1 MGQIFSDQK
10 NDQLLVYSID
20 SLLENFNPESKP
32 IMKKLHFF
40 KLMCILDIR
49 LKKQGIDIKY
59 PSYCYKFGYYSETKL
74 LETII
79 PNFRNQ
85 YEVKEFIMLP
95 HSAKNNYNIESR
107 DKFIID
113 RAVRHLCEDFR
124 YQNEYGLKAKKAS
137 YNLNSPYQ
145 FNTLFQEYISAVESK
160 STLFHSRKKQL
171 EFFLNRLLFK
181 FPEKDFEEL
190 IDIYLEWDDTT
201 RLILDCIPETE
212 KRQQLLIETLMNI
225 FWDIYSKGVRI
236 KYNQNIPPKIVEEW
250 KASYKKEF
258 SGFYEKINDVKNEI
272 NLNS

>member
-10 NDQLLVYSID
+10 NDQLLAYSID
-20 SLLENFNPESKP
+20 SLLKNFNPESKP
-32 IMKKLHFF
+32 IIKKLHFF
-40 KLMCILDIR
+40 KLMGILDIR

-59 PSYCYKFGYYSETKL
+59 PSYCYKFGYYSETIL
-74 LETII
+74 LENII

-95 HSAKNNYNIESR
+95 HLARTNYNIER
-107 DKFIID
+107 KEKYIID
-113 RAVRHLCEDFR
+113 RAVRDLCEDFR
-124 YQNEYGLKAKKAS
+124 YQSEYGLKAKKAS

-145 FNTLFQEYISAVESK
+145 FNTLFQEYIRAVESK
-160 STLFHSRKKQL
+160 STLFSSRKKQL
-171 EFFLNRLLFK
+171 EFFLNKLLFK

-201 RLILDCIPETE
+201 RLILDWIPETE

-236 KYNQNIPPKIVEEW
+236 KYNQNIPIKIIEEW
-250 KASYKKEF
+250 KTSYKKEF
-258 SGFYEKINDVKNEI
+258 TGSYEKINDVKKEI